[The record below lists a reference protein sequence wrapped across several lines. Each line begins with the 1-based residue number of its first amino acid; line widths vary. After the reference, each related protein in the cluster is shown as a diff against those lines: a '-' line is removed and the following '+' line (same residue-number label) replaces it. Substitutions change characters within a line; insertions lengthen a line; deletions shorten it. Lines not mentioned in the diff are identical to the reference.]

1 MQGNY
6 SKRTGALSAR
16 AFAALWA
23 FLVLAAVLGAR
34 PTAAAPFAYVANKGS
49 NTVTVIDTA
58 ANPPAVVTTVPVGTI
73 PVGSPPPRMGHTSM
87 WRILA
92 PTPSR

>member
-1 MQGNY
+1 MISMQGNY

-23 FLVLAAVLGAR
+23 LLVLAEVLSAR

-49 NTVTVIDTA
+49 NTVSVIDTVSNTMVA
-58 ANPPAVVTTVPVGTI
+58 TCLCCK
-73 PVGSPPPRMGHTSM
+73 S
-87 WRILA
+87 
-92 PTPSR
+92 